1 MSTSAATCAV
11 VFKAYNWDRFVERQ
25 ARRLAEAAGSM
36 DFYVLIDETAGPAGP
51 IPFERVIRFTCA
63 DLEAAGLAMRFGAGA
78 VLWWN
83 PDYAHYQFLT
93 HCPAYDYYLFV
104 EYDCLVQC
112 SLEKFVARGMEKGAD
127 LIALPISKT
136 FDRWHWKP
144 YQRDVYPFGEAVLAL
159 LNVCFHSSRALKL
172 LHQRRLAMDSDPEV
186 RHWPS
191 SELFVPSEVVRA
203 GMTWLSLANFG
214 DVSHYD
220 WFPPT
225 LDEDLVAADGD
236 TFLHPVPRSR
246 ALHRL
251 DALKPRLLAAGGELE
266 PCSFL
271 RFPREEY
278 TKLVGPSARKGSAVK
293 RIQHKLIRLANPT
306 GCRNGAAPGPLPPQR
321 SKFRR
326 AFETLGFS
334 LATQGSPVFPSHS

>member
-1 MSTSAATCAV
+1 MSTSAPNCAV

-36 DFYVLIDETAGPAGP
+36 DFYILMDETGGPVGS

-63 DLEAAGLAMRFGAGA
+63 DLESAGLPMRSGSGG

-93 HCPAYDYYLFV
+93 QCPSYDYYLFV

-112 SLEKFVARGMEKGAD
+112 SLEKFVARGVAQGAD
-127 LIALPISKT
+127 FIALPISKT
-136 FDRWHWKP
+136 FDRWHWMP
-144 YQRDVYPFGEAVLAL
+144 YQPDVYSSGEARLAL

-172 LHQRRLAMDSDPEV
+172 LHQRRLEMDSDPGV

-203 GMTWLSLANFG
+203 GMKWLSLAGFG
-214 DVSHYD
+214 DVSRYD

-225 LDEDLVAADGD
+225 LEEDLAAANGD
-236 TFLHPVPRSR
+236 AFLHPVLDRRRYLASMLLNRGSLAPGELNR
-246 ALHRL
+246 AL
-251 DALKPRLLAAGGELE
+251 
-266 PCSFL
+266 S

-278 TKLVGPSARKGSAVK
+278 TPLIGPSARKGAVK
-293 RIQHKLIRLANPT
+293 RLQHKLISWRTQLAW
-306 GCRNGAAPGPLPPQR
+306 
-321 SKFRR
+321 
-326 AFETLGFS
+326 
-334 LATQGSPVFPSHS
+334 

>member
-1 MSTSAATCAV
+1 MSTSVATCAV
-11 VFKAYNWDRFVERQ
+11 VFKAYNWDSFVERQ

-36 DFYVLIDETAGPAGP
+36 DFYVLIDETAGTVGP

-63 DLEAAGLAMRFGAGA
+63 DLEAAGLAMRFGAGG

-83 PDYAHYQFLT
+83 PDYAHYQFLK

-112 SLEKFVARGMEKGAD
+112 SLENFVARGIAQGAD

-136 FDRWHWKP
+136 FDRWHWMP
-144 YQRDVYPFGEAVLAL
+144 YQRDVYPFHEARLAL

-172 LHQRRLAMDSDPEV
+172 LHRRRLAMDVDPGV

-214 DVSHYD
+214 DVARYD

-225 LDEDLVAADGD
+225 LEEDLVVAKGD
-236 TFLHPVPRSR
+236 AFLHPVLDRRRYIASMLLNRGSLPPGELKR
-246 ALHRL
+246 AL
-251 DALKPRLLAAGGELE
+251 A
-266 PCSFL
+266 

-278 TKLVGPSARKGSAVK
+278 TGLIGPSARKGALK
-293 RIQHKLIRLANPT
+293 RIHHKLV
-306 GCRNGAAPGPLPPQR
+306 
-321 SKFRR
+321 
-326 AFETLGFS
+326 S
-334 LATQGSPVFPSHS
+334 LRTQLLSHWGSPRPSSAAALEVSPRF